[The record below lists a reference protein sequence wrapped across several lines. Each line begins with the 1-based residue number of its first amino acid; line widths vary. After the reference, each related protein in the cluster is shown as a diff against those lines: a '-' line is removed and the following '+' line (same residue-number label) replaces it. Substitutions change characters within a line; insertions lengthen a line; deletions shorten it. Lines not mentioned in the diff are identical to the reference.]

1 MNSKSREIKTEY
13 VTEKSTENLQ
23 RENLME
29 RIRIKLWKKKKKMIY
44 GYKVKKRNLFL
55 FVYDWITLTLY
66 TLVYICLL
74 ADVLSY

>member
-55 FVYDWITLTLY
+55 FLN
-66 TLVYICLL
+66 
-74 ADVLSY
+74 